1 MKDDKTQTQ
10 LLNEIV
16 NLLKPISELSEHYSR
31 IINHDIENEK
41 LISHLKK
48 TRTAQGEM
56 KKKYE

>member
-16 NLLKPISELSEHYSR
+16 NLLKPISELSKHYSR
-31 IINHDIENEK
+31 IINDDIENEK
-41 LISHLKK
+41 LISQLKK